1 MEKYTGKDFSQFSFL
16 ITGGAGFIGSNLVA
30 YLLRND
36 AKLVRVLDD
45 YSNGF
50 EKNITP
56 FLDHPNFEMMVGD
69 IRNLETCKK
78 ACKNI
83 DVVSHQA
90 ALGSV
95 PRSLKDPITSN
106 DVNVTGFV
114 NMLYAAKEAGISRFV
129 YAASSST
136 YGDSLELPKQEDK
149 IGMPLSP
156 YAVTKYANELYA
168 HVFALNYEMQII
180 GLRYF
185 NVYGP
190 KQDPFGA
197 YAAVIPLFMKAAIEG
212 VAPTINGEGLQ
223 SRDFTYV
230 DNAIQANVRAF
241 FAEIDNGHEVVNVAC
256 GQRTDLNELWSY
268 IQKAAGI
275 ALPANYGPNRKG
287 DIQDSLA
294 NLSKAERILGYK
306 PEVFVEQGIQETY
319 NYFKTVFV
327 EN

>member
-1 MEKYTGKDFSQFSFL
+1 MEKYTGKDLSQFSFL

-56 FLDHPNFEMMVGD
+56 FLNHPNFEMMVGD

-129 YAASSST
+129 YTASSST
-136 YGDSLELPKQEDK
+136 
-149 IGMPLSP
+149 
-156 YAVTKYANELYA
+156 
-168 HVFALNYEMQII
+168 
-180 GLRYF
+180 
-185 NVYGP
+185 
-190 KQDPFGA
+190 
-197 YAAVIPLFMKAAIEG
+197 
-212 VAPTINGEGLQ
+212 
-223 SRDFTYV
+223 
-230 DNAIQANVRAF
+230 
-241 FAEIDNGHEVVNVAC
+241 
-256 GQRTDLNELWSY
+256 
-268 IQKAAGI
+268 
-275 ALPANYGPNRKG
+275 
-287 DIQDSLA
+287 
-294 NLSKAERILGYK
+294 
-306 PEVFVEQGIQETY
+306 
-319 NYFKTVFV
+319 
-327 EN
+327 